1 MYQPRYP
8 SFGLSPRTFNDSAS
22 RGEALRSL
30 AETDSL
36 RGRFFAWRGA
46 SGRRYVCS
54 VFQSGEESFI
64 ADVTNGAVIGVARE
78 GVTTRPVC
86 VFLAQDRAEDHAAFG
101 RNRPNA
107 ENVIDSRSL
116 ERAACEKPVPTF
128 SQRAPCDRYALRRM
142 ARELGV
148 AEWHVHFCADAAT
161 LRDLSASL
169 LN

>member
-1 MYQPRYP
+1 MYQPRFP
-8 SFGLSPRTFNDSAS
+8 TFSVSPRTFSNAAT
-22 RGEALRSL
+22 RGEALQSL

-36 RGRFFAWRGA
+36 RSRFFSWRGA

-54 VFQSGEESFI
+54 VFQSGEEPFI

-78 GVTTRPVC
+78 GATNRPVC
-86 VFLAQDRAEDHAAFG
+86 VFLAQ
-101 RNRPNA
+101 
-107 ENVIDSRSL
+107 
-116 ERAACEKPVPTF
+116 ERVPG
-128 SQRAPCDRYALRRM
+128 DRYALRRI

>member
-8 SFGLSPRTFNDSAS
+8 SFSVSRRGFGQTLEDAGP
-22 RGEALRSL
+22 RGEALQSL

-36 RGRFFAWRGA
+36 RSRFFSWRGG

-54 VFQSGEESFI
+54 VFQSGEDSFI
-64 ADVTNGAVIGVARE
+64 AGVTNGVVIGVARE

-86 VFLAQDRAEDHAAFG
+86 VFLAQERSYGDRRG
-101 RNRPNA
+101 
-107 ENVIDSRSL
+107 
-116 ERAACEKPVPTF
+116 
-128 SQRAPCDRYALRRM
+128 LREI

-148 AEWHVHFCADAAT
+148 AEWHVHFCADAAS

>member
-8 SFGLSPRTFNDSAS
+8 SFSISPRTFSGAAP
-22 RGEALRSL
+22 RGEALQSL
-30 AETDSL
+30 ADADSL
-36 RGRFFAWRGA
+36 RGRFFSWRGA

-64 ADVTNGAVIGVARE
+64 ADVTNGVVIGVARE
-78 GVTTRPVC
+78 GAASRPVC
-86 VFLAQDRAEDHAAFG
+86 VFLAQ
-101 RNRPNA
+101 
-107 ENVIDSRSL
+107 
-116 ERAACEKPVPTF
+116 ERAGCG
-128 SQRAPCDRYALRRM
+128 RHALRRI

>member
-8 SFGLSPRTFNDSAS
+8 SFSVSRSAFGQTLEDAGPR
-22 RGEALRSL
+22 GQALQSL

-36 RGRFFAWRGA
+36 RSRFFSWRGA

-54 VFQSGEESFI
+54 VFQSGEDSFV
-64 ADVTNGAVIGVARE
+64 ADVTNGVVIGVARE
-78 GVTTRPVC
+78 GATTRPVC
-86 VFLAQDRAEDHAAFG
+86 VFLAQ
-101 RNRPNA
+101 
-107 ENVIDSRSL
+107 
-116 ERAACEKPVPTF
+116 ERA
-128 SQRAPCDRYALRRM
+128 RRGLRQI

-148 AEWHVHFCADAAT
+148 AEWHVHFCADAAS

>member
-1 MYQPRYP
+1 MYHPRYP
-8 SFGLSPRTFNDSAS
+8 SFSVSPRNLGDSAP
-22 RGEALRSL
+22 RGEALQSL
-30 AETDSL
+30 ADTDSL
-36 RGRFFAWRGA
+36 RSRFFSWRGA

-64 ADVTNGAVIGVARE
+64 ADVTNGAVIGVTRE

-86 VFLAQDRAEDHAAFG
+86 VFLAQERVAGDRH
-101 RNRPNA
+101 
-107 ENVIDSRSL
+107 
-116 ERAACEKPVPTF
+116 
-128 SQRAPCDRYALRRM
+128 ALRRI

>member
-8 SFGLSPRTFNDSAS
+8 SFSLSPRTFSDSAP

-36 RGRFFAWRGA
+36 RGRFFSWRGA

-86 VFLAQDRAEDHAAFG
+86 VFLAQDR
-101 RNRPNA
+101 
-107 ENVIDSRSL
+107 
-116 ERAACEKPVPTF
+116 KPG
-128 SQRAPCDRYALRRM
+128 DRYALRRM

>member
-8 SFGLSPRTFNDSAS
+8 SFSAS
-22 RGEALRSL
+22 RSVSRRAFEQTLEDSAPRGQALQSL

-36 RGRFFAWRGA
+36 RSRFFSWRGA

-54 VFQSGEESFI
+54 VFQSGEDSFV
-64 ADVTNGAVIGVARE
+64 ADVTNGVVIGVARE
-78 GVTTRPVC
+78 GATTRPVC
-86 VFLAQDRAEDHAAFG
+86 VFLAQ
-101 RNRPNA
+101 
-107 ENVIDSRSL
+107 
-116 ERAACEKPVPTF
+116 ERA
-128 SQRAPCDRYALRRM
+128 RRGLREI

-148 AEWHVHFCADAAT
+148 AEWHVHFCADAAS

>member
-8 SFGLSPRTFNDSAS
+8 SFSVSRRGFGQTLEDAGP
-22 RGEALRSL
+22 RGEALQSL

-36 RGRFFAWRGA
+36 RSRFFSWRGA

-54 VFQSGEESFI
+54 VFQSGEDSFM
-64 ADVTNGAVIGVARE
+64 AGVTNGVVIGVARE
-78 GVTTRPVC
+78 GATTRPVC
-86 VFLAQDRAEDHAAFG
+86 VFLAQERSYGDRRG
-101 RNRPNA
+101 
-107 ENVIDSRSL
+107 
-116 ERAACEKPVPTF
+116 
-128 SQRAPCDRYALRRM
+128 LREI

-148 AEWHVHFCADAAT
+148 AEWHVHFCADAAS

>member
-1 MYQPRYP
+1 MYQPRYS
-8 SFGLSPRTFNDSAS
+8 SFSVSPRTFGEKTP
-22 RGEALRSL
+22 RGQALQSL
-30 AETDSL
+30 AEADSL
-36 RGRFFAWRGA
+36 RSRFYSWRGA

-64 ADVTNGAVIGVARE
+64 ADVTNGAVIGVARQ
-78 GVTTRPVC
+78 GATIRPVC
-86 VFLAQDRAEDHAAFG
+86 VFLAQDRARG
-101 RNRPNA
+101 
-107 ENVIDSRSL
+107 
-116 ERAACEKPVPTF
+116 
-128 SQRAPCDRYALRRM
+128 DRYALRRI

>member
-8 SFGLSPRTFNDSAS
+8 SFSAS
-22 RGEALRSL
+22 RSASRSVSRRAFEQTLEDSAPRGQALQSL

-36 RGRFFAWRGA
+36 RSRFFSWRGA

-54 VFQSGEESFI
+54 VFQSGEDSFV
-64 ADVTNGAVIGVARE
+64 ADVTNGVVIGVARE
-78 GVTTRPVC
+78 GATTRPVC
-86 VFLAQDRAEDHAAFG
+86 VFLAQ
-101 RNRPNA
+101 
-107 ENVIDSRSL
+107 
-116 ERAACEKPVPTF
+116 ERA
-128 SQRAPCDRYALRRM
+128 RRGLREI

-148 AEWHVHFCADAAT
+148 AEWHVHFCADAAS